1 MVLPPPTDVRAPIRQ
16 RAGHIADD
24 VRAMASPAEV
34 AEILATRYGHK
45 P

>member
-1 MVLPPPTDVRAPIRQ
+1 VMGSPDYRQ
-16 RAGHIADD
+16 RAGQVADD

-34 AEILATRYGHK
+34 AEILATRYGHT